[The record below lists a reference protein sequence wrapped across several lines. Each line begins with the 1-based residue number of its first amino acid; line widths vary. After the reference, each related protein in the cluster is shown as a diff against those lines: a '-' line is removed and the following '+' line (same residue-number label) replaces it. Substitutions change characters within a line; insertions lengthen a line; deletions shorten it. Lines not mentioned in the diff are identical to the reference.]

1 MGKFLIEVPHPEDK
15 LGCATAIQ
23 VFLQSSSHY
32 LTNAEW
38 GCRDDVHCGWMIV
51 EANSKREATDIV
63 PPAYRSGARVVEL
76 TRFSM
81 DFIEEIIRQHR
92 D

>member
-1 MGKFLIEVPHPEDK
+1 MGKFLIEVPHAEDK
-15 LGCATAIQ
+15 LGCAKAIQ

-38 GCRDDVHCGWMIV
+38 GCSDNVHCGWMIV
-51 EANSKREATDIV
+51 EAEDKKQATDIV
-63 PPAYRSGARVVEL
+63 PPAYRSGAKVVAL

-81 DFIEEIIRQHR
+81 EFVEEIIRQHS